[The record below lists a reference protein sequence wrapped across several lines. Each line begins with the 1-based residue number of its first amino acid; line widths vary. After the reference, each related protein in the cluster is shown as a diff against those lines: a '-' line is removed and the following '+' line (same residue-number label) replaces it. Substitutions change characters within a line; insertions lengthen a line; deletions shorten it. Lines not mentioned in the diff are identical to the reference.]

1 MSSSPALAV
10 ADSASLEVSS
20 LSTNSWKSEGQQ
32 SAYMEETIKCPA
44 VSEEYNFFHFIRA
57 LMVDKYTPTES
68 SAPVHPTS
76 ERTLQSYLR
85 PPRSTLSRPPS
96 PSSPPP
102 RGSAK
107 RGLVEIIW
115 KQLKNRQT
123 LSSLSTALQI
133 QRNISVATPHTSNI
147 PSKIFRWFTCAIRM
161 LIKDTHTD
169 YY

>member
-1 MSSSPALAV
+1 MA
-10 ADSASLEVSS
+10 
-20 LSTNSWKSEGQQ
+20 
-32 SAYMEETIKCPA
+32 
-44 VSEEYNFFHFIRA
+44 
-57 LMVDKYTPTES
+57 DKYTPTES

-161 LIKDTHTD
+161 LIKATTYRLLLTLMTNLPTSTAVRISLTILTHSASGIMAS
-169 YY
+169 YSPAMSKSH